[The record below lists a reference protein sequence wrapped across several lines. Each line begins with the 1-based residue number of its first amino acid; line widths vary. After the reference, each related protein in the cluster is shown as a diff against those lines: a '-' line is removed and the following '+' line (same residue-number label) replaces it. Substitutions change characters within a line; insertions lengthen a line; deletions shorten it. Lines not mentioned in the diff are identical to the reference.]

1 MLHLLT
7 VICLFLWTLFN
18 NLCDGVANGIEHKD
32 AKQAVSNVFL
42 ALLFVIISVLVGLLL
57 FCLAVRFWW
66 ALLIAWLIGSL
77 IYSMVHKNGTT
88 DGGGD
93 NTNVDDEV
101 ETELAIMSGREYHAP
116 TRALTFYGIQGASS
130 NTLLSRPRDE
140 FSIETATEGDHFT
153 LEGKDKDAVYQFEC
167 DLEAPIAPEDV
178 KTQEDIMYQEIQRH
192 MTKNASRFPLLLV
205 DGRAP
210 EVLDVI
216 VLGQRVVIE
225 VIRNTPTARPII
237 KARRKARVERQVR
250 QKRVEDPR
258 YR

>member
-18 NLCDGVANGIEHKD
+18 NLCNGVAEGIEHKNT
-32 AKQAVSNVFL
+32 KQAVSNVFL
-42 ALLFVIISVLVGLLL
+42 ILLFVAVSVLAGLLL
-57 FCLAVRFWW
+57 FSLAVRFWW
-66 ALLIAWLIGSL
+66 ALLIAWLFGSL
-77 IYSMVHKNGTT
+77 IYSLVHKNGTT
-88 DGGGD
+88 DDGGD
-93 NTNVDDEV
+93 TNVDDEV
-101 ETELAIMSGREYHAP
+101 ETELAVMRGREYHAP
-116 TRALTFYGIQGASS
+116 TRALTFYGVQGASS

-140 FSIETATEGDHFT
+140 FNIETATEGDHFT
-153 LEGKDKDAVYQFEC
+153 LEGKGKDAVYQFEC

-192 MTKNASRFPLLLV
+192 IMKNASRFPLLLV

-210 EVLDVI
+210 EVIDVI
-216 VLGQRVVIE
+216 ALGKRVVIE
-225 VIRNTPTARPII
+225 VMRNTPTARPII
-237 KARRKARVERQVR
+237 EARRKARVERQVR